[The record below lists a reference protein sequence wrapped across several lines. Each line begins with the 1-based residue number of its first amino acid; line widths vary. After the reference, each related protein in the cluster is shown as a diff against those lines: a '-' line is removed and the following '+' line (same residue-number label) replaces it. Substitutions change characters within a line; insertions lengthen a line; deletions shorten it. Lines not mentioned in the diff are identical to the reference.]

1 MVGNLLLVVDGKAFL
16 KKKVPDKQLHE
27 ATTRFQ
33 YGCNS
38 IPWINF
44 FSGSRRCL
52 FFNKESRKELLVG
65 LDLEVQH
72 KPY

>member
-16 KKKVPDKQLHE
+16 KKVPDKQLHE

-38 IPWINF
+38 IPWIGRMKKDVINC

-52 FFNKESRKELLVG
+52 FLTKKAEKSYYSG
-65 LDLEVQH
+65 TGS
-72 KPY
+72 

>member
-1 MVGNLLLVVDGKAFL
+1 MVGNLLLVVDGKTFL

-38 IPWINF
+38 IPWI
-44 FSGSRRCL
+44 GRMKLIKKGC
-52 FFNKESRKELLVG
+52 
-65 LDLEVQH
+65 
-72 KPY
+72 